1 MRRLAV
7 LLVAAAWCPPL
18 WAAGPGD
25 DQAGELLTL
34 DQALAIARQGN
45 RQVATAK
52 LSVGQWS
59 DRIGS
64 QRTQMFPHFDL
75 SVTPSYVIT
84 PLNLTFPAGA
94 FGSPTATGPIPAM
107 ATTIP
112 TNAGYSTYVSAS
124 VAQPLTG
131 IYLASIAV
139 DQLTVGS
146 QMAKEDLRTQ
156 QQSTVNG
163 VRQAYYAVL
172 QAESSLADA
181 REQVSSWREVVAVVT
196 KQNSVQAVQPPVMLQ
211 AKAGL
216 AQAEYTVTVDLHTL
230 ETRKEQLNYQLGRDP
245 STPFRV
251 STVVADTAVETDL
264 DSARDAALRQ
274 RPELEKARLNVTYNE
289 YNVKMK
295 WAGFIPSVNI
305 VVKWLAP
312 ITSDVLPKNIVYTG
326 VEFNWD
332 VFDWG
337 GKLHDIDQMKKGV
350 EQAQIAESDAQA
362 QVLLNVNATFRALQ
376 DARDYLGVADLNQ
389 AAARAQL
396 ALVQHDYAQ
405 QTALL
410 KDLLSAQASLAS
422 ASDQY
427 RQALLN
433 VLDAQASLEKAIGSG
448 E

>member
-1 MRRLAV
+1 MHRLAV
-7 LLVAAAWCPPL
+7 LFVAAAWCPPL
-18 WAAGPGD
+18 WAAGPSD

-45 RQVATAK
+45 RQVTTAQ

-59 DRIGS
+59 DRVAS
-64 QRTQMFPHFDL
+64 QRTQMLPHFDL

-94 FGSPTATGPIPAM
+94 FGTFASTGPIPAM
-107 ATTIP
+107 QTTIP
-112 TNAGYSTYVSAS
+112 TNAGYSTNVIAT

-139 DQLTVGS
+139 DQLTVAGE
-146 QMAKEDLRTQ
+146 MAKQDLRTQ

-172 QAESSLADA
+172 QAESALAEA
-181 REQVSSWREVVAVVT
+181 REQVTSWREVVAVVT
-196 KQNSVQAVQPPVMLQ
+196 KQSSVQAVQPPVMLQ

-216 AQAEYTVTVDLHTL
+216 AQAEYVVTVDVHNL

-251 STVVADTAVETDL
+251 SPVVADTAVETDL
-264 DSARDAALRQ
+264 NTARETALRQ
-274 RPELEKARLNVTYNE
+274 RPELQKARLNVTYNE
-289 YNVKMK
+289 YNVSMK
-295 WAGFIPSVNI
+295 WAGFIPTVNL

-312 ITSDVLPKNIVYTG
+312 ITSDVLPQNIVYTG
-326 VEFNWD
+326 VEFKWD

-337 GKLHDIDQMKKGV
+337 GKLYDIDQMKKGV
-350 EQAQIAESDAQA
+350 EQAKIAVSDAQA

-376 DARDYLGVADLNQ
+376 DARNYLGVAELNQ
-389 AAARAQL
+389 SAARAQL
-396 ALVQHDYAQ
+396 VLVQHDYAQ
-405 QTALL
+405 QAALL
-410 KDLLSAQASLAS
+410 KDFLSAQANLAS

-433 VLDAQASLEKAIGSG
+433 VLDAQANLEKAIGSG

>member
-7 LLVAAAWCPPL
+7 LLVAATLALPV
-18 WAAGPGD
+18 WAAGPTD

-34 DQALAIARQGN
+34 DQALAMAKKGN
-45 RQVATAK
+45 RQVETAK

-59 DRIGS
+59 DHIAS

-75 SVTPSYVIT
+75 NVTPSYVIT

-94 FGSPTATGPIPAM
+94 FGNYPATGPIPAT

-112 TNAGYSTYVSAS
+112 TNAGYSTNVVAT

-131 IYLASIAV
+131 IYLAALAV
-139 DQLTVGS
+139 DQLSVGS
-146 QMAKEDLRTQ
+146 DMAKQDLRNQ
-156 QQSTVNG
+156 QQATVNS

-172 QAESSLADA
+172 QAESSLSDA
-181 REQVSSWREVVAVVT
+181 REQVLSWREVVAVVA
-196 KQNSVQAVQPPVMLQ
+196 KQSAVQAVQPPVVLQ
-211 AKAGL
+211 SKAGL
-216 AQAEYTVTVDLHTL
+216 AQAEYNVTVAVHNLDN
-230 ETRKEQLNYQLGRDP
+230 RKEQLNYQLGRDP
-245 STPFRV
+245 STPFHV
-251 STVVADTAVETDL
+251 SPVVADTAVETDL
-264 DSARDAALRQ
+264 NTARETALRQ
-274 RPELEKARLNVTYNE
+274 RPEVQKAKLNVAYND
-289 YNVKMK
+289 YNVSLK
-295 WAGFIPSVNI
+295 WAAFIPTVNL

-326 VEFNWD
+326 VEFDWD

-337 GKLHDIDQMKKGV
+337 GKLWDIDQMKKGV
-350 EQAQIAESDAQA
+350 EQAKIAVSDTEA
-362 QVLLNVNATFRALQ
+362 QVLLNVNSTFRALQ
-376 DARDYLGVADLNQ
+376 DARSYLGVAELNQ
-389 AAARAQL
+389 EAARAQL
-396 ALVQHDYAQ
+396 TLTQHDYAQ

-427 RQALLN
+427 RQALLG
-433 VLDAQASLEKAIGSG
+433 VLDAQANFEKALGSG